1 MGNHTVKNDTS
12 DEDYTSSDEFDPSNH
27 TFINEKWIIR
37 STAQI
42 AIESSIFAPIVLFG
56 IFGNFLSIYVLV
68 KNRHICT
75 PTNLLIGNMAA
86 ADLLSLL
93 IHPWVFLIY
102 DFFQNYQFGS
112 FGCKTEAAVEC
123 SILLASV
130 ISVTAI
136 SYDRLTAIVLPQ
148 ESKLTKRGAKIV
160 MVATWVTGILLS
172 TPFYIYRSYKERQW
186 LDFLEKY
193 CTENTMITNI
203 YWHVIITVLVWLP
216 LTIQLICYITIFIKL
231 NKYEKVV
238 RRNLD
243 HRQVDY
249 KKKAVRMMVSVILTF
264 LICRL
269 PFTALIFYRDIKQSN
284 LSQNTQIQNMASGA
298 YHNLWFA
305 SKFFIFVNSALNPLI
320 YSVTNDKFRRGFRT
334 TKLSKWLFPRE
345 KNKPKVAS
353 TKPTP
358 KLTDTSMLFK
368 KKNIFLIFKKK
379 KNQPLSIESTVT
391 STGKAHLEINKI

>member
-12 DEDYTSSDEFDPSNH
+12 DEDYSSSDDFDPSNH
-27 TFINEKWIIR
+27 TFINDKWIIR
-37 STAQI
+37 SSAQI
-42 AIESSIFAPIVLFG
+42 ATESTIFAPIVLFG

-160 MVATWVTGILLS
+160 MAATWLTGILLS

-203 YWHVIITVLVWLP
+203 YWHVIITVLVWIP

-238 RRNLD
+238 LRNLD
-243 HRQVDY
+243 HRQVNY

-269 PFTALIFYRDIKQSN
+269 PFTALIFYRDIKKSN
-284 LSQNTQIQNMASGA
+284 LAQNTQIQNMASGT
-298 YHNLWFA
+298 YHNLWFV
-305 SKFFIFVNSALNPLI
+305 SKFFIFVNSALNPVI
-320 YSVTNDKFRRGFRT
+320 YSMTNDKFQRGFKT

-345 KNKPKVAS
+345 KNKPKAVLE
-353 TKPTP
+353 KPTP
-358 KLTDTSMLFK
+358 KFTDTSMLFK
-368 KKNIFLIFKKK
+368 KKNIFFIFKKK
-379 KNQPLSIESTVT
+379 KTLFLTNESTEIT
-391 STGKAHLEINKI
+391 TGKGHI